1 MEAIFDGKSF
11 EEMKPE
17 NLRLAA
23 QIFYEESAALR
34 VSHVV
39 DDEGDLAV
47 PVWRIKLNYSDESA

>member
-1 MEAIFDGKSF
+1 
-11 EEMKPE
+11 MKPE

-47 PVWRIKLNYSDESA
+47 PVWRIK